1 MTTTHPSVAA
11 AERTQHRTAPAPRR
25 PRRSGSRAVPWLAV
39 IVIGVFTFGPT
50 YWLLVTSVTPDSQ
63 VYQYPPQFFPT
74 SFTLDNYVS
83 VFTDPEIYGWLTN
96 SLVVAGSTAVLSV
109 ITSAYM
115 GYAISKFRFRGRRPL
130 LLFILFSQM
139 LPSALLLVTLYTV
152 FASLGLLNNHISLIV
167 SFTTFTLPLC
177 VWMLKEFFDTLP
189 DDLIEAAAIDGA
201 SRWRTLHAVV
211 LPLTIPGMV
220 AAGLFAFMRGWND
233 FIFALTLT
241 SQDQRTLPPAL
252 VNKYMGEAGTDWPE
266 LMAASFLVALPVAIA
281 FIALQRFLTGG
292 LTAGAVKG

>member
-1 MTTTHPSVAA
+1 MTATSQELDDA
-11 AERTQHRTAPAPRR
+11 RTAQSSGAPTRR
-25 PRRSGSRAVPWLAV
+25 RRRRGPRAAPWLAV
-39 IVIGVFTFGPT
+39 IVIGLFTFGPT
-50 YWLLVTSVTPDSQ
+50 YWLLVTSVTPDSE

-83 VFTDPEIYGWLTN
+83 VFTDPVIFGWLTN
-96 SLVVAGSTAVLSV
+96 SLIVAGSTSILSV
-109 ITSAYM
+109 FTSAYM
-115 GYAISKFRFRGRRPL
+115 AYAISKFRFRGRRPL

-152 FASLGLLNNHISLIV
+152 FASLSLLNNHLSLII

-189 DDLIEAAAIDGA
+189 DDLVEAAAIDGA

-252 VNKYMGEAGTDWPE
+252 VNRYMGEAGTDWPE

>member
-1 MTTTHPSVAA
+1 MTTLHKETD
-11 AERTQHRTAPAPRR
+11 TAAPRGATPARRRRVSR
-25 PRRSGSRAVPWLAV
+25 PKVVPWLAV
-39 IVIGVFTFGPT
+39 ILIGIFAFGPT
-50 YWLLVTSVTPDSQ
+50 YWLLVTSVTPDSE

-74 SFTLDNYVS
+74 SFTFDNYVS
-83 VFTDPEIYGWLTN
+83 VFTDPVIFRWLSN
-96 SLVVAGSTAVLSV
+96 SLIVAGSTAILSI
-109 ITSAYM
+109 ITSSYM

-139 LPSALLLVTLYTV
+139 LPSALLLVTLYMV
-152 FASLGLLNNHISLIV
+152 FSSFGMLNSRITLIV

-189 DDLIEAAAIDGA
+189 DDIIEAAAIDGA
-201 SRWRTLHAVV
+201 SRWKTLHAVV

-241 SQDQRTLPPAL
+241 NQDNRTLPPAL
-252 VNKYMGEAGTDWPE
+252 VNRYMGEASTDWPE

-281 FIALQRFLTGG
+281 FIALQRHLTGG
-292 LTAGAVKG
+292 LASGAVKG

>member
-1 MTTTHPSVAA
+1 MSTTQQMTVTSDA
-11 AERTQHRTAPAPRR
+11 TQHSATPRR
-25 PRRSGSRAVPWLAV
+25 PRRSSPRIVPWLTV
-39 IVIGVFTFGPT
+39 IVIGVFAFGPT

-63 VYQYPPQFFPT
+63 VYKYPPQFFPT

-83 VFTDPEIYGWLTN
+83 VFTDPQIYGWLTN
-96 SLVVAGSTAVLSV
+96 SLIVASATAVLSV
-109 ITSAYM
+109 FVSAYM

-152 FASLGLLNNHISLIV
+152 FASLGLLNNRISLIV

-281 FIALQRFLTGG
+281 FITLQRFLTGG

>member
-1 MTTTHPSVAA
+1 MSTTQQMTVTSDA
-11 AERTQHRTAPAPRR
+11 TQHSATPRR
-25 PRRSGSRAVPWLAV
+25 PRRSSPRIVPWLTV
-39 IVIGVFTFGPT
+39 IVIGVFAFGPT

-63 VYQYPPQFFPT
+63 VYKYPPQFFPT

-83 VFTDPEIYGWLTN
+83 VFTDPQIYGWLTN
-96 SLVVAGSTAVLSV
+96 SLIVASATAVLSV
-109 ITSAYM
+109 FVSAYM

-152 FASLGLLNNHISLIV
+152 FASLGLLNNRISLIV

-189 DDLIEAAAIDGA
+189 GDLIEAAAIDGA

>member
-1 MTTTHPSVAA
+1 M
-11 AERTQHRTAPAPRR
+11 
-25 PRRSGSRAVPWLAV
+25 PWLTV
-39 IVIGVFTFGPT
+39 IVIGVFAFGPT

-63 VYQYPPQFFPT
+63 VYKYPPQFFPT

-83 VFTDPEIYGWLTN
+83 VFTDPQIYGWLTN
-96 SLVVAGSTAVLSV
+96 SLIVASATAVLSV
-109 ITSAYM
+109 FVSAYM

-152 FASLGLLNNHISLIV
+152 FASLGLLNNRISLIV

-281 FIALQRFLTGG
+281 FITLQRFLTGG

>member
-1 MTTTHPSVAA
+1 MSTTQQMTVTSDAM
-11 AERTQHRTAPAPRR
+11 QHSATPRR
-25 PRRSGSRAVPWLAV
+25 PRRSSPRIVPWLTV
-39 IVIGVFTFGPT
+39 IVIGVFAFGPT

-63 VYQYPPQFFPT
+63 VYKYPPQFFPT

-83 VFTDPEIYGWLTN
+83 VFTDPQIYGWLTN
-96 SLVVAGSTAVLSV
+96 SLIVASATAVLSV
-109 ITSAYM
+109 FVSAYM

-152 FASLGLLNNHISLIV
+152 FASLGLLNNRISLIV

>member
-1 MTTTHPSVAA
+1 MTTTQETHDPAA
-11 AERTQHRTAPAPRR
+11 VLRGDSSPTPRR
-25 PRRSGSRAVPWLAV
+25 RRSRQGLAPWIAV
-39 IVIGVFTFGPT
+39 IVIGLFAFGPT

-63 VYQYPPQFFPT
+63 VYQYPPKFFPT
-74 SFTLDNYVS
+74 SFTIDNYAS
-83 VFTDPEIYGWLTN
+83 VFTDPAIFGWLVN
-96 SLVVAGSTAVLSV
+96 SLIVAGATSVLSV
-109 ITSAYM
+109 LTSAYM

-139 LPSALLLVTLYTV
+139 LPSALLLVTLYAV
-152 FASLGLLNNHISLIV
+152 FASLGLLNSRISLIV

-189 DDLIEAAAIDGA
+189 DDIIEAAAIDGA
-201 SRWRTLHAVV
+201 SRWRTLHSVV
-211 LPLTIPGMV
+211 LPLTVPGMV

-241 SQDQRTLPPAL
+241 SQDNRTLPPAL
-252 VNKYMGEAGTDWPE
+252 VNRYMGEASTDWPE

-292 LTAGAVKG
+292 LTAGSVKG

>member
-1 MTTTHPSVAA
+1 MSTTQQMTVTSDA
-11 AERTQHRTAPAPRR
+11 TQHSATPRR
-25 PRRSGSRAVPWLAV
+25 PRRSSPRIVPWLTV
-39 IVIGVFTFGPT
+39 IVIGVFAFGPT

-63 VYQYPPQFFPT
+63 VYKYPPQFFPT

-83 VFTDPEIYGWLTN
+83 VFTDPQIYGWLTN
-96 SLVVAGSTAVLSV
+96 SLIVASATAVLSV
-109 ITSAYM
+109 FVSAYM

-152 FASLGLLNNHISLIV
+152 FASLGLLNNRISLIV

-252 VNKYMGEAGTDWPE
+252 VNKYMGEAGPDWPE

-281 FIALQRFLTGG
+281 FITLQRFLTGG

>member
-1 MTTTHPSVAA
+1 MTTTREELSTTG
-11 AERTQHRTAPAPRR
+11 ETSRTRGPARR
-25 PRRSGSRAVPWLAV
+25 RRSRFQVAPWLAV
-39 IVIGVFTFGPT
+39 IVIGVFAFGPT

-83 VFTDPEIYGWLTN
+83 VFTDPQIYGWLTN
-96 SLVVAGSTAVLSV
+96 SLIVASATAVLSV
-109 ITSAYM
+109 IISAYM

-152 FASLGLLNNHISLIV
+152 FASLGLLNNRISLIV

>member
-1 MTTTHPSVAA
+1 MSTTQQMTITSDA
-11 AERTQHRTAPAPRR
+11 TQHSATPRR
-25 PRRSGSRAVPWLAV
+25 PRRSSPRIVPWLTV
-39 IVIGVFTFGPT
+39 IEIGVFAFGPT

-63 VYQYPPQFFPT
+63 VYKYPPQFFPT

-83 VFTDPEIYGWLTN
+83 VFTDPQIYGWLTN
-96 SLVVAGSTAVLSV
+96 SLIVASATAVLSV
-109 ITSAYM
+109 FVSAYM

-152 FASLGLLNNHISLIV
+152 FASLGLLNNRISLIV

>member
-1 MTTTHPSVAA
+1 MSTTQQMTVTSDA
-11 AERTQHRTAPAPRR
+11 TQHSATPRR
-25 PRRSGSRAVPWLAV
+25 PRRSSPRIVPWLTV
-39 IVIGVFTFGPT
+39 IVIGVFAFGPT

-63 VYQYPPQFFPT
+63 VYKYPPQFFPT

-83 VFTDPEIYGWLTN
+83 VFTDPQIYGWLTN
-96 SLVVAGSTAVLSV
+96 SLIVASATAVLSV
-109 ITSAYM
+109 FVSAYM

-152 FASLGLLNNHISLIV
+152 FASLGLLNNRISLIV

-266 LMAASFLVALPVAIA
+266 LMAA
-281 FIALQRFLTGG
+281 
-292 LTAGAVKG
+292 